1 MDKERFGAFIA
12 EKRKA
17 LNMTQKELADRL
29 MVSDKAVSKWER
41 GLSFPDITLI
51 EPLAKILSVSLTEMI
66 EGKDKMTEE
75 KYTKEEVDEIIKKT
89 MEVGNEDKIIER
101 SVRLS
106 ERIIVAVC
114 LTLAVGLE
122 MLVLYLVG
130 INWELASNSLFVV
143 VGISLV
149 FGIYFWV
156 FAKETLP
163 TFYDEN
169 KINIYADGAFRMN
182 VPGVYFNNSNW
193 KHILR
198 GLRIWSV
205 IVTVGFPIVTFAL
218 DRLLPATNATA
229 FIYMIPTFITIFS
242 LFIPVYYLGRKYG

>member
-41 GLSFPDITLI
+41 GLSFPDIMLI
-51 EPLAKILSVSLTEMI
+51 EPLAHILSVSLTELM
-66 EGKDKMTEE
+66 EGSEKMNEE
-75 KYTKEEVDEIIKKT
+75 KYSKEEVDEIIKKT
-89 MEVGNEDKIIER
+89 MKVGSEEKKLEH
-101 SVRLS
+101 SMRLS
-106 ERIIVAVC
+106 ERIIAAVC
-114 LTLAVGLE
+114 LTLVVALE
-122 MLVLYLVG
+122 IVILYMVG
-130 INWELASNSLFVV
+130 INWEIAATHLFTV
-143 VGISLV
+143 VGLTLA

-163 TFYDEN
+163 TYYDDK
-169 KINIYADGAFRMN
+169 KINIYSDGFFRMN

-198 GLRIWSV
+198 GIRIWSV
-205 IVTVGFPIVTFAL
+205 VVSVGYPIVTFLL
-218 DRLLPATNATA
+218 DRFVPATTGEA
-229 FIYMIPTFITIFS
+229 FICMIPTFLAVFS
-242 LFIPVYYLGRKYG
+242 VFIPVYHLGRKYG

>member
-51 EPLAKILSVSLTEMI
+51 EPLAQILSVSLTEMI
-66 EGKDKMTEE
+66 EGKDKMAEE
-75 KYTKEEVDEIIKKT
+75 KYTKEEVDEIIKKAV
-89 MEVGNEDKIIER
+89 EVGAEEKKIEH
-101 SVRLS
+101 SMRLS
-106 ERIIVAVC
+106 ERIIAAVC
-114 LTLAVGLE
+114 LVVVVALE
-122 MLVLYLVG
+122 ILVLYFVG
-130 INWELASNSLFVV
+130 INWEVASTHLFTV
-143 VGISLV
+143 VGIVLV

-156 FAKETLP
+156 FAKEKLP
-163 TFYDEN
+163 TYYDDN
-169 KINIYADGAFRMN
+169 KINMYTDGVFRMN

-198 GLRIWSV
+198 GLRIWSAAV
-205 IVTVGFPIVTFAL
+205 CIGYPVLTLLLDKFVHVSGFGTF
-218 DRLLPATNATA
+218 
-229 FIYMIPTFITIFS
+229 FYMIPTFLTIFS
-242 LFIPVYYLGRKYG
+242 VFIPVYYLGRKYG